1 MVNFFGVGFLE
12 LAVVFLV
19 AFLVMGPGKSLE
31 LARTAGK
38 LVGEL
43 RRTLNEMTAAVNLN
57 PENPGGAAAP
67 PANRPANR
75 PAQPAE
81 PPPAGGNRPAQPAQ
95 STEPATPPG
104 AVPTGG
110 AGERDEQQ
118 S

>member
-1 MVNFFGVGFLE
+1 MNFFGVGFLE

-43 RRTLNEMTAAVNLN
+43 RRTLNEMTAAVNLD
-57 PENPGGAAAP
+57 PENPGRAAP
-67 PANRPANR
+67 PSNR
-75 PAQPAE
+75 PAQPPE
-81 PPPAGGNRPAQPAQ
+81 P
-95 STEPATPPG
+95 TPPG

-110 AGERDEQQ
+110 PGERDEQQ

>member
-1 MVNFFGVGFLE
+1 MNFFGVGFLE

-57 PENPGGAAAP
+57 AENPGGAAAP
-67 PANRPANR
+67 PSNR

-81 PPPAGGNRPAQPAQ
+81 PPPGNRPGQPAQ

-110 AGERDEQQ
+110 PGERDEQQ

>member
-1 MVNFFGVGFLE
+1 MNFFGVGFLE

-38 LVGEL
+38 LMGEL

-57 PENPGGAAAP
+57 LENPGGAAAP
-67 PANRPANR
+67 PANRPA
-75 PAQPAE
+75 QPAE
-81 PPPAGGNRPAQPAQ
+81 PPQVNRPAQSA
-95 STEPATPPG
+95 EPATPPG

-110 AGERDEQQ
+110 PGERDEQQ

>member
-1 MVNFFGVGFLE
+1 MNFFGVGFLE

-67 PANRPANR
+67 PGNRPG
-75 PAQPAE
+75 Q
-81 PPPAGGNRPAQPAQ
+81 PPPGGNRPAQPP
-95 STEPATPPG
+95 EPTPPG

-110 AGERDEQQ
+110 PGERDEQQ

>member
-43 RRTLNEMTAAVNLN
+43 RRALNEMTAAVNLN

-67 PANRPANR
+67 PANRPAQPPEPPQGNR

-81 PPPAGGNRPAQPAQ
+81 P
-95 STEPATPPG
+95 TPPG

-110 AGERDEQQ
+110 PGERDEQQ

>member
-38 LVGEL
+38 LMGEL

-67 PANRPANR
+67 PANRPGQSAEPPPSSR
-75 PAQPAE
+75 PAQP
-81 PPPAGGNRPAQPAQ
+81 GQ
-95 STEPATPPG
+95 SATPPG

-110 AGERDEQQ
+110 PGERDEQQ

>member
-67 PANRPANR
+67 PSNR
-75 PAQPAE
+75 PAQPPE
-81 PPPAGGNRPAQPAQ
+81 PPQGNRPGQ
-95 STEPATPPG
+95 STEPPPG

-110 AGERDEQQ
+110 PGERDEQQ

>member
-1 MVNFFGVGFLE
+1 MSDGLPISERARGAAVNFFGVGFLE

-67 PANRPANR
+67 P
-75 PAQPAE
+75 
-81 PPPAGGNRPAQPAQ
+81 GNRPGQPA
-95 STEPATPPG
+95 EPATPPG

-110 AGERDEQQ
+110 PGERDEQQ

>member
-43 RRTLNEMTAAVNLN
+43 RRTLNEMTAAVNLD

-67 PANRPANR
+67 PSNRPGQ
-75 PAQPAE
+75 PPQSAQP
-81 PPPAGGNRPAQPAQ
+81 PPGGNRPAQPA
-95 STEPATPPG
+95 EPATPPG